1 LNLQEFISQALIQI
15 ASGVRDA
22 DEELRSSSAVV
33 NPRHVAGAGADKSNV
48 YGYIADTGKKYL
60 RAVHTV
66 EFDIAVTAVDGKETK
81 GGIGI
86 VVGAIGLG
94 SQGRSEERNTSISR
108 IKFKVPIA
116 FPNSKEETQ

>member
-1 LNLQEFISQALIQI
+1 MC
-15 ASGVRDA
+15 
-22 DEELRSSSAVV
+22 SS
-33 NPRHVAGAGADKSNV
+33 DL
-48 YGYIADTGKKYL
+48 KKYL